1 MLNTCTY
8 VQRKMEKKKKRH
20 KGMQENGASILCAIT
35 GMGYLFFYI
44 VPINL
49 DSSLRERQYKM
60 QVRKLQVRR
69 WNICH
74 G

>member
-1 MLNTCTY
+1 
-8 VQRKMEKKKKRH
+8 
-20 KGMQENGASILCAIT
+20 MQENGASILCAIT